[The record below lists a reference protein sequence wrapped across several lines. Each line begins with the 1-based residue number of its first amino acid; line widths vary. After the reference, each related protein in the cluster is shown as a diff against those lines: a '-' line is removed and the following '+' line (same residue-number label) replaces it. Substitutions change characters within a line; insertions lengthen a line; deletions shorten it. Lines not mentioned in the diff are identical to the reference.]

1 MKNLKRAAAFAIA
14 AVLVQSTIFSGVTSV
29 RAEAAGQ
36 KPDAAEGH
44 TAFTF
49 TDEEIVVEEG
59 SEAGYKVQG
68 KTLTISEAGTY
79 YLAGSCEDGSVKVN
93 KNTKGVVIILDSLQ
107 LNAEQTAPFVFHSG
121 TEVKLLV
128 YGENVLSDTEANNDK
143 THADNADAENCVI
156 KAKAGSVLS
165 VDGSGILTVDANGKN
180 GIKTNGSFIFEN
192 STLKIDSKD
201 DGISNEDNVIINGGH
216 IEIKS
221 GGDGIKSAADDAAEG
236 SVTVN
241 GGTVV
246 MDCENDGIQATESI
260 TVNDGS
266 LNIKT
271 YGGADAVYDKDDDS
285 YPSAKG
291 LKVSGSYDIIVNEE
305 TGETAQMD
313 ATECDLVINGGTI
326 VLDCADDAIH
336 ADRNVTISRGRL
348 TIASGDDGIHADYVN
363 TIGETG
369 TNDEELNIYVKD
381 SVEAVEGAKV
391 YLNSGVTKLFA
402 SDDGVN
408 AANSDLVNYAYELVV
423 NGGNHY
429 ISCSEGD
436 GFDSNGTLTFHGG
449 NTVVLGSS
457 GAGEGDPLDCDG
469 GLVMDGGSVLAIG
482 TYSPMGALPKENSHY
497 VQFGAAGGMQMPG
510 NGDVSG
516 AGAVPGMGGQIPGAG
531 GQTPG
536 GMGQDRP
543 AGSIS
548 IKEGDVVTVCDAG
561 GEAICSAE
569 AQWLGN
575 SAEYQASYVFCW
587 SENINA
593 QNTYQLMVNGTRV
606 ASTDEEPEQ
615 PNGGGNQ
622 QPGTV
627 FQMGDADKNGKVE
640 LADARKALKH
650 ALNLELLEDI
660 TYADMD
666 QDKAVTLSD
675 AQKILRIALNLEK

>member
-1 MKNLKRAAAFAIA
+1 M
-14 AVLVQSTIFSGVTSV
+14 
-29 RAEAAGQ
+29 
-36 KPDAAEGH
+36 
-44 TAFTF
+44 
-49 TDEEIVVEEG
+49 
-59 SEAGYKVQG
+59 
-68 KTLTISEAGTY
+68 
-79 YLAGSCEDGSVKVN
+79 
-93 KNTKGVVIILDSLQ
+93 
-107 LNAEQTAPFVFHSG
+107 
-121 TEVKLLV
+121 
-128 YGENVLSDTEANNDK
+128 
-143 THADNADAENCVI
+143 
-156 KAKAGSVLS
+156 
-165 VDGSGILTVDANGKN
+165 
-180 GIKTNGSFIFEN
+180 
-192 STLKIDSKD
+192 
-201 DGISNEDNVIINGGH
+201 
-216 IEIKS
+216 
-221 GGDGIKSAADDAAEG
+221 
-236 SVTVN
+236 
-241 GGTVV
+241 
-246 MDCENDGIQATESI
+246 
-260 TVNDGS
+260 
-266 LNIKT
+266 
-271 YGGADAVYDKDDDS
+271 
-285 YPSAKG
+285 
-291 LKVSGSYDIIVNEE
+291 
-305 TGETAQMD
+305 
-313 ATECDLVINGGTI
+313 
-326 VLDCADDAIH
+326 
-336 ADRNVTISRGRL
+336 
-348 TIASGDDGIHADYVN
+348 
-363 TIGETG
+363 
-369 TNDEELNIYVKD
+369 
-381 SVEAVEGAKV
+381 EAVEGAKV

-510 NGDVSG
+510 AGGQMPGAGGQMPGTGGQMPGAGGQMPGNGDVSG

-536 GMGQDRP
+536 EMGQDRP

-548 IKEGDVVTVCDAG
+548 IKEGDVVTVCDAN